1 MALSKNTPVRHLPR
15 QKRIK
20 WAPTA
25 HIVLAQLWYEIFHI
39 TEYAHK
45 FLNYKGNKEFIET
58 NQAQGL
64 PECALPERSGGE
76 RVRRTPGNSFN

>member
-45 FLNYKGNKEFIET
+45 FLNYKEIKNFLKPTRPKACPNVPYQNDLAGK
-58 NQAQGL
+58 G
-64 PECALPERSGGE
+64 
-76 RVRRTPGNSFN
+76 